1 MHVQLYDQLNF
12 RYLLNVLLFTFCQN
26 KNYGAQ
32 FDTIRYCSIENY
44 FRKKSCCKNISHHI
58 HFPPSSI
65 SISYFNQ
72 STKRTCKNLLNVLV
86 KQGSELESM
95 RQAWAIRALAPIS
108 SVLSTKRQN
117 KHLRLNSILISISY
131 FQVDTNKVR
140 TCNKFFLTENQSS
153 STIWDT
159 VSTVTTIRS
168 ESFKPHFCDKCLQAR
183 LEINLMRRVTKVSRI

>member
-1 MHVQLYDQLNF
+1 MCQYDQLNF
-12 RYLLNVLLFTFCQN
+12 RYLLNVLLFIKIKFTN
-26 KNYGAQ
+26 NNRAHNIHNNVASRITVLYV
-32 FDTIRYCSIENY
+32 
-44 FRKKSCCKNISHHI
+44 RKKSCCKKITHHI

-72 STKRTCKNLLNVLV
+72 STKRTCKVGFRV
-86 KQGSELESM
+86 REHTPSM
-95 RQAWAIRALAPIS
+95 RYS
-108 SVLSTKRQN
+108 CTCTYFFSTVLSSKRQN
-117 KHLRLNSILISISY
+117 KHLISISY

-168 ESFKPHFCDKCLQAR
+168 ESFKPHFCDNVYRHAWKL
-183 LEINLMRRVTKVSRI
+183 I